1 MNLGAVAECRP
12 RDSASRVC
20 GDERLRTRARSI
32 RSPKR
37 YAVSPRDRLDV
48 GSVDD
53 GSGGHLVLDS

>member
-1 MNLGAVAECRP
+1 MNLGSLLNAAP
-12 RDSASRVC
+12 AIPLHAFAAMSASAL
-20 GDERLRTRARSI
+20 GRSI

-53 GSGGHLVLDS
+53 GSGGQLVLDS